1 MQLGRMGKNV
11 KPGRDIA
18 RAVFAQLEPIARR
31 IAPKLDIPPIFI
43 VGLPRVGSTLA
54 SILATRHLRCAY
66 FSNLLMATP
75 ASPVLTAM
83 LAGPRR
89 AFGGTD
95 DLANRF
101 GETNC
106 SQGPS
111 QGYRF
116 WNLHLGTS
124 ETPAPLDEA
133 RKAMMRQTI
142 AALQG
147 IAGGPFI
154 NKWQKNGLRIP
165 FLADL
170 FPGSVFIEITRDPL
184 ETALSILSARR
195 QSHGGEAGWFSVR
208 PSTLELSD
216 YFSVHEQIAAQVSA
230 TRAIIDRD
238 LGGLPQA
245 TVQTYAYKAIC
256 DDPKGWLGLV
266 ASRYEA
272 ATGIPI
278 ALRDAPTQKLSA
290 SRPRAE
296 NADQRLLDAALAR
309 FEGAF
314 PAS

>member
-1 MQLGRMGKNV
+1 MGEIV
-11 KPGRDIA
+11 KLGRDIA
-18 RAVFAQLEPIARR
+18 RAVLAQLEPVARR
-31 IAPKLDIPPIFI
+31 MAPKLDIPPIFI

-54 SILATRHLRCAY
+54 SILATRHLRSAY

-101 GETNC
+101 GETSH

-124 ETPAPLDEA
+124 ETPAPLDETH
-133 RKAMMRQTI
+133 KAMLRQTI

-208 PSTLELSD
+208 PSTLTLSD
-216 YFSVHEQIAAQVSA
+216 YFSVHEQIAAQVAA
-230 TRAIIDRD
+230 TRAILDRD
-238 LGGLPQA
+238 LGGLPSA
-245 TVQTYAYKAIC
+245 NVQTYAYTAIC
-256 DDPKGWLGLV
+256 ADPKAWLKLV
-266 ASRYEA
+266 AARYEA
-272 ATGIPI
+272 TTGVPI
-278 ALRDAPTQKLSA
+278 ALRDVPAVKLSA
-290 SRPRAE
+290 RRPQAE
-296 NADQRLLDAALAR
+296 RTDQRLLDAALAR

>member
-1 MQLGRMGKNV
+1 VAGQKGEIV
-11 KPGRDIA
+11 KLGRDIA
-18 RAVFAQLEPIARR
+18 RAVLAQLEPVARR
-31 IAPKLDIPPIFI
+31 MAPKLDIPPIFI

-54 SILATRHLRCAY
+54 SILATRHLRSAY

-83 LAGPRR
+83 LAGPQR

-101 GETNC
+101 GETSH

-124 ETPAPLDEA
+124 ETPAPLDET
-133 RKAMMRQTI
+133 RKAMLRQTI

-195 QSHGGEAGWFSVR
+195 QSRGGEAGWFSVR
-208 PSTLELSD
+208 PSTLTLSE
-216 YFSVHEQIAAQVSA
+216 YFSVHEQIAAQVAA

-238 LGGLPQA
+238 LGGLPKA
-245 TVQTYAYKAIC
+245 NVQTYAYTAIC
-256 DDPKGWLGLV
+256 ADPKGWLHLV

-272 ATGIPI
+272 ATGVPV
-278 ALRDAPTQKLSA
+278 ALRDVPAQALSA
-290 SRPRAE
+290 RRPRAE
-296 NADQRLLDAALAR
+296 AADQSLLDAALSR
-309 FEGAF
+309 FQGAF

>member
-1 MQLGRMGKNV
+1 MKLGR
-11 KPGRDIA
+11 DFT
-18 RAVFAQLEPIARR
+18 RAVLAHLEPVARR
-31 IAPKLDIPPIFI
+31 VAPKRDIPPIFI

-75 ASPVLTAM
+75 ASPVITAM

-95 DLANRF
+95 DLGNRF
-101 GETNC
+101 GET
-106 SQGPS
+106 SQSQAPS

-124 ETPAPLDEA
+124 EVPAPLDDG
-133 RKAMMRQTI
+133 RKAVLRQTI

-170 FPGSVFIEITRDPL
+170 FPGSVFIEVTRDPL

-195 QSHGGEAGWFSVR
+195 ASPDGESRWFSVR
-208 PSTLELSD
+208 PSTLGLSD
-216 YFSVHEQIAAQVSA
+216 YFNVHEQIAAQIVA
-230 TRAIIDRD
+230 TRAILDRD
-238 LGGLPQA
+238 LGSLPTA
-245 TVQTYAYKAIC
+245 NVQTYAYTAIC
-256 DDPKGWLGLV
+256 ADPQSWLKRV

-272 ATGIPI
+272 ATGVPVE
-278 ALRDAPTQKLSA
+278 LRDVPARSLSA
-290 SRPRAE
+290 RSPRAHD
-296 NADQRLLDAALAR
+296 ADHRLLDAALAR
-309 FEGAF
+309 FDGAF

>member
-1 MQLGRMGKNV
+1 V
-11 KPGRDIA
+11 KLGRDIA
-18 RAVFAQLEPIARR
+18 RAMLAQLEPVARR
-31 IAPKLDIPPIFI
+31 MAPKLDIPPIFI

-54 SILATRHLRCAY
+54 SILATRHLRSAY

-75 ASPVLTAM
+75 ASPVLTAT
-83 LAGPRR
+83 LAGPQR

-101 GETNC
+101 GETSH

-124 ETPAPLDEA
+124 ETPAPLDET
-133 RKAMMRQTI
+133 RKAMLRQTI
-142 AALQG
+142 SALQG
-147 IAGGPFI
+147 LADGPFI

-195 QSHGGEAGWFSVR
+195 QSRGGEAGWFSVR
-208 PSTLELSD
+208 PSTLTLSD
-216 YFSVHEQIAAQVSA
+216 YFSVHEQIAAQVAA

-238 LGGLPQA
+238 LGGLPKA
-245 TVQTYAYKAIC
+245 NVQTYAYTAVC
-256 DDPKGWLGLV
+256 ADPKGWLRLV

-272 ATGIPI
+272 ATGVPV
-278 ALRDAPTQKLSA
+278 ALRDIPAQPLSA
-290 SRPRAE
+290 RRPRAE
-296 NADQRLLDAALAR
+296 AADHSLLDAALSR
-309 FEGAF
+309 FQGAF